1 MRVKQ
6 IGLIGSVLL
15 AVGSAAVADTISNL
29 EVHYAFEN
37 ANNYGDNSVG
47 LDGRPCG

>member
-1 MRVKQ
+1 MYAR
-6 IGLIGSVLL
+6 LIGAIAAALL

-37 ANNYGDNSVG
+37 SNNYGANSVG
-47 LDGRPCG
+47 LDGVPCG